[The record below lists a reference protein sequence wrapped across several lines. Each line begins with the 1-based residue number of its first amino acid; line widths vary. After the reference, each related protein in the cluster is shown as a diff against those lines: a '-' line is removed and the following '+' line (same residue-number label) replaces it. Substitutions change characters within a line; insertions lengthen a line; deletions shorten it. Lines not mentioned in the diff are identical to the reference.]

1 MNKTIK
7 YIITIVLAALAV
19 TAFVLFEAIHLEMI
33 PDDYAMNTLVTG
45 IVYRFVVGALLIW
58 LIYLVGN
65 TPYMSWKG
73 TSSKMLLWC
82 LPCLLV
88 ALVNFPFASF
98 ISGEM
103 HFVRQ
108 DLIAL
113 YIVYVFFVAIIEE
126 VVFRGILLYLCLDYL
141 RNAKLKYFF
150 AALISTAIFA
160 LFHLTNLFVGMGVLD
175 VLLQV
180 GYTFLIG
187 GMFAVMM
194 LKTNNIWLCVII
206 HALFD
211 FGGLLHVQELVDAS
225 PWDNRVFWI
234 LTIACGI
241 LCAGHII
248 VSLINMERKHV
259 S

>member
-1 MNKTIK
+1 MDKTIK

-19 TAFVLFEAIHLEMI
+19 TAFVLFEAIHIEI
-33 PDDYAMNTLVTG
+33 FPDDYELNKLLTS
-45 IVYRFVVGALLIW
+45 IIYYFVMGALLLWI
-58 LIYLVGN
+58 IYIVGN

-73 TSSKMLLWC
+73 TTSKMLLWC

-88 ALVNFPFASF
+88 ALVNFPFASL
-98 ISGEM
+98 IMGEM
-103 HFVRQ
+103 HIDRM
-108 DLIAL
+108 DLMPL
-113 YIVYVFFVAIIEE
+113 YIVYVISIAVIEE
-126 VVFRGILLYLCLDYL
+126 IVFRGILLFLCLDYL
-141 RNAKLKYFF
+141 RNTKLKYFF
-150 AALISTAIFA
+150 AALISTTIFA
-160 LFHLTNLFVGMGVLD
+160 LFHFTNLFVGTMGILD

-194 LKTNNIWLCVII
+194 LKTNNVWLCVII

-211 FGGLLHVQELVDAS
+211 FGGLLAFEIADGN
-225 PWDNRVFWI
+225 PWENPVFWI

-248 VSLINMERKHV
+248 VSLINMERKHAA
-259 S
+259 

>member
-19 TAFVLFEAIHLEMI
+19 TAFVLFEAIHIEI
-33 PDDYAMNTLVTG
+33 IADDYELNRLLTSIIYHLVIG
-45 IVYRFVVGALLIW
+45 VLLLW
-58 LIYLVGN
+58 LIYIVGN

-73 TSSKMLLWC
+73 TTPKMLLWC

-88 ALVNFPFASF
+88 ALVNFPFASL

-103 HFVRQ
+103 HIIRM
-108 DLIAL
+108 DLMVVYIIYVISIAL
-113 YIVYVFFVAIIEE
+113 IEE
-126 VVFRGILLYLCLDYL
+126 IVFRGILLFLCLDYL

-150 AALISTAIFA
+150 ATLISTTIFA
-160 LFHLTNLFVGMGVLD
+160 LFHLTNIFAGMSPLD

-194 LKTNNIWLCVII
+194 LKTNNVWLCVII

-211 FGGLLHVQELVDAS
+211 FGGLLAFEIADGN
-225 PWDNRVFWI
+225 PWDNTVFWI

-259 S
+259 A

>member
-7 YIITIVLAALAV
+7 YIITIVLVALAV
-19 TAFVLFEAIHLEMI
+19 TAFVLFEAIHIEMV
-33 PDDYAMNTLVTG
+33 PNDYAMNALVTG
-45 IVYRFVVGALLIW
+45 IVYRFVIGALLIW

-65 TPYMSWKG
+65 APYMSWKG
-73 TSSKMLLWC
+73 TTPKILLWC

-113 YIVYVFFVAIIEE
+113 YIIYVCFVALIEE
-126 VVFRGILLYLCLDYL
+126 IVFRGILLYLCLDYL

-160 LFHLTNLFVGMGVLD
+160 LFHLINLFTTAD
-175 VLLQV
+175 VLGTLMQV

-211 FGGLLHVQELVDAS
+211 FGGLLHIQELVNTS

-234 LTIACGI
+234 LTIVCGI

-248 VSLINMERKHV
+248 VSLINMERKHAA
-259 S
+259 